1 MTLIDVPLEIEY
13 RRAGALEVRH
23 PERMIDL
30 IAVPY
35 DEETRVPHRGR
46 WIVET
51 VAPGSFSGVSGDVRV
66 NRAHDPER
74 PLGKVVR
81 LHPNDPRGLR
91 AEIRVSKTVSGD
103 EVLELAADD
112 LLGAS
117 VGFRPL
123 AGGEEYTHDRS
134 RRRITKAF
142 LAHIALTG
150 DPAYEGAKVLDVRKS
165 SDELGHRT
173 ATPLLDSI
181 LLERRLAAFGGGVV
195 LDAAS
200 TPG

>member
-1 MTLIDVPLEIEY
+1 VITVPELEY
-13 RRAGALEVRH
+13 RRAGTLEVRH

-35 DEETRVPHRGR
+35 DEETRVIHAGR
-46 WIVET
+46 WITET

-66 NRAHDPER
+66 NRAHDLER

-91 AEIRVSKTVSGD
+91 AEIRVSKTTGGD

-117 VGFRPL
+117 VGFAPL
-123 AGGEEYTHDRS
+123 QGGETYSPDRS
-134 RRRITKAF
+134 RRRITRAF
-142 LAHIALTG
+142 LGHIALTG
-150 DPAYEGAKVLDVRKS
+150 DPAYDGARVLAVRTTPEPPTS
-165 SDELGHRT
+165 RT
-173 ATPLLDSI
+173 PTPLLDAL
-181 LLERRLAAFGGGVV
+181 LLERRLAALGAVG
-195 LDAAS
+195 LDADSS
-200 TPG
+200 TA